1 MLLSSQLSGD
11 VGMDEIHDSREVVGA
26 SYAQEKGAMVGE
38 VGISIEGEFVLL
50 LSFAQ
55 DSENQA
61 SATGG
66 GSHEEPAL
74 DGADGNFSDGDR
86 VAIFVCPK
94 LGCIGNETKG
104 ARH

>member
-50 LSFAQ
+50 LSFAE

-61 SATGG
+61 SAASAGP
-66 GSHEEPAL
+66 HEIAPL
-74 DGADGNFSDGDR
+74 DGADGDFSDGDG
-86 VAIFVCPK
+86 VAIIVCPK
-94 LGCIGNETKG
+94 LGCVGNETKR